1 MADFPGIWMTES
13 ESMAYRVVPKA
24 ACSTIGQI
32 MFFSDHGRFYDGDI
46 HDATEG
52 IHKWVLEPSQP
63 VIRATIEARRAFTFS
78 AVRNPYA
85 RVLSAFLDKI
95 CGIQRSGNRYRP
107 DMAEKIRRAYGVEV
121 EGDFDQIAAFRRFLL
136 LARDTIRW
144 KKPFWPDIHWAPQSN
159 HIATLVRGGGG
170 SITSFTPRRSTPAC
184 RSCSSARRCATGSTS
199 PPSRASTRAR
209 GWGRGGRI
217 RSRPISTIWGIS

>member
-1 MADFPGIWMTES
+1 MESLMQAVQGKKVHGIVALFIACVLAEKGLGWDIPGFDAPADWLNQVLVALGIS
-13 ESMAYRVVPKA
+13 AGR
-24 ACSTIGQI
+24 STIGQI

-95 CGIQRSGNRYRP
+95 CG
-107 DMAEKIRRAYGVEV
+107 
-121 EGDFDQIAAFRRFLL
+121 
-136 LARDTIRW
+136 
-144 KKPFWPDIHWAPQSN
+144 
-159 HIATLVRGGGG
+159 
-170 SITSFTPRRSTPAC
+170 
-184 RSCSSARRCATGSTS
+184 
-199 PPSRASTRAR
+199 
-209 GWGRGGRI
+209 
-217 RSRPISTIWGIS
+217 